1 VDSLGTGSLN
11 LVQLTIVK
19 NDTRRAQLQRRAY
32 DLVVIQLG
40 TNVWGTD
47 AENKK
52 NAKTFVGELRAALPG
67 VPVLFLSPPDSM
79 EDEASKHSDRRIVK
93 LAGTMREIAADN
105 DAAFWDWHA
114 AMGGADSVLA
124 FIKKGLV
131 EPDRI
136 HLKKSGDELM
146 ADRMLCALWD
156 GVAAHVAAQPEA
168 GCAAASSK
176 AASDA
181 GSPSD
186 TSASKTP
193 AK

>member
-1 VDSLGTGSLN
+1 
-11 LVQLTIVK
+11 VK
-19 NDTRRAQLQRRAY
+19 SDTRRAQLVRRAY
-32 DLVVIQLG
+32 DLVVVQLG

-52 NAKTFVGELRAALPG
+52 HAKAFVAELRAALPD

-79 EDEASKHSDRRIVK
+79 EDEAAKHSDRRIVK
-93 LAGTMREIAADN
+93 LATTMREIAADN

-114 AMGGADSVLA
+114 AMGGADSILA

-156 GVAAHVAAQPEA
+156 GVAAHVEAHATA
-168 GCAAASSK
+168 GCAQ
-176 AASDA
+176 
-181 GSPSD
+181 
-186 TSASKTP
+186 
-193 AK
+193 